1 MGMDITFNIKGPK
14 NGINAIRD
22 VMPEK
27 IWVNVPSANVT
38 RIIILWLIPYC
49 CP

>member
-22 VMPEK
+22 VMPENIVEFTGVIDFETNNTHEVK
-27 IWVNVPSANVT
+27 FRV
-38 RIIILWLIPYC
+38 
-49 CP
+49 